1 MTTRYIII
9 LQLVDSG
16 CAMAGLYSQVRDDSP
31 EAKIFRRHYAV
42 LVSAIQD
49 PESLADGLFS
59 RNVIGM
65 GLLQEL
71 QLDSLT
77 KAKKNRKLLLAVQDQ
92 LVVNP
97 CKFTEVVEALQG
109 YGTLELTV
117 ERLESGYCEY
127 VPL

>member
-1 MTTRYIII
+1 
-9 LQLVDSG
+9 
-16 CAMAGLYSQVRDDSP
+16 MAVVARDDSP
-31 EAKIFRRHYAV
+31 EAKVFRRHYAV

-65 GLLQEL
+65 GLLQEV
-71 QLDSLT
+71 QLDGLT
-77 KAKKNRKLLLAVQDQ
+77 RAKKNRKLLLAVQDQ

-109 YGTLELTV
+109 FGTLESTV
-117 ERLESGYCEY
+117 EKLQNDYCEY
-127 VPL
+127 ANIYILFNSKLQYYT

>member
-1 MTTRYIII
+1 MLSICRSLYC
-9 LQLVDSG
+9 SK
-16 CAMAGLYSQVRDDSP
+16 CAMAVVARDDSP
-31 EAKIFRRHYAV
+31 EAKVFRRHYAV
-42 LVSAIQD
+42 LVSAIQE

-117 ERLESGYCEY
+117 ERLQSDYCECTE
-127 VPL
+127 L

>member
-1 MTTRYIII
+1 
-9 LQLVDSG
+9 
-16 CAMAGLYSQVRDDSP
+16 MAGVVRDDSP
-31 EAKIFRRHYAV
+31 EAKVFRRHYAV
-42 LVSAIQD
+42 LVSAIQE

-77 KAKKNRKLLLAVQDQ
+77 RAKKNRKLLLAVQDQ

-117 ERLESGYCEY
+117 ERLQSDYCEY
-127 VPL
+127 TEL